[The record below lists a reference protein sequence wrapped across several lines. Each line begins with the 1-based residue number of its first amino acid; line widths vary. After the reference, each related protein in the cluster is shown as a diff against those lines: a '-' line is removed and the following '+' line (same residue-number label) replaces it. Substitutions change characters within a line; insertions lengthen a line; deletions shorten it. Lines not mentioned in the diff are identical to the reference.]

1 MYEVC
6 ILILEE
12 NRLKPFLKYDGNQ
25 IYVFS
30 LRHLIGHYIFTNRNQ
45 TKIQAQYHHDNIVD
59 ILSLLSLHFH
69 TA

>member
-1 MYEVC
+1 MKYAFC
-6 ILILEE
+6 YWRSIITL
-12 NRLKPFLKYDGNQ
+12 NHCLKYEGNQ
-25 IYVFS
+25 FYVFS

>member
-6 ILILEE
+6 ILLLEE
-12 NRLKPFLKYDGNQ
+12 IALNLRLKYQGNQ
-25 IYVFS
+25 FYVFS

-59 ILSLLSLHFH
+59 ILSLLSLYFH

>member
-1 MYEVC
+1 MYFA
-6 ILILEE
+6 IGMI
-12 NRLKPFLKYDGNQ
+12 NRLKPFRKYDGNQ
-25 IYVFS
+25 FYVFS

-59 ILSLLSLHFH
+59 ILSLLSLYFH